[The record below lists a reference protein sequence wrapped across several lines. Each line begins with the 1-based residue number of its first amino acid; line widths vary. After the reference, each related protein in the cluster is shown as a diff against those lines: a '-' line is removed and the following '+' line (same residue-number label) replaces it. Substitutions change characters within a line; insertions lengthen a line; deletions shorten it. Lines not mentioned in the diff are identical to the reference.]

1 MCTNTHR
8 HTHTYVHTHT
18 HTHTCTHTRTRTHT
32 HTHTHTHTRHWS
44 YEGGSWYTTFPT
56 SQHTSNNAT
65 LSPVLGPTH
74 TGGRH
79 ATCAYWADYTQAHV
93 VQWWPCTSI
102 PMMSSL
108 NRRSHM
114 TEPFSATAYL
124 GIRLSFRWHQ
134 GAETHVG
141 YHATSPQLF

>member
-1 MCTNTHR
+1 MVLGSKPVR
-8 HTHTYVHTHT
+8 RLVHKIYGILSLPHSLISSLPSLV
-18 HTHTCTHTRTRTHT
+18 RTL
-32 HTHTHTHTRHWS
+32 
-44 YEGGSWYTTFPT
+44 TF
-56 SQHTSNNAT
+56 
-65 LSPVLGPTH
+65 LSLSLSLSLFCSVLGPTH
-74 TGGRH
+74 MGGRH